1 MHPPS
6 LFFSRK
12 SPTCDK
18 LIQIDE
24 GQFEKKLLT
33 VLASPIKKA
42 YLLYRGEV
50 WSRSDLMLPVGKF
63 VSSGVVKVNRSLSQE
78 RFHQFLI
85 LLAAGCLTTM
95 TGGVISP
102 VLPEMVQQLS
112 LDPQWAGTLVSIH
125 AFTSAAFTPIMGLV
139 SDRIGKMKVM
149 IPCLVLYAIFGVSTA
164 FLTSMP
170 LLLASRAL
178 LGAAS
183 GGVAAATIGLLGTM
197 YDGEA
202 RSRILGY
209 ATSIMTTS
217 AIFFPIL
224 GGWVGGMNWQ
234 YAFFLYGFGIPLAV
248 IALFKIRE
256 GRSHSGSLMV
266 AHQQAQL
273 GNVLRNSKI
282 LSLYAFI
289 GAAALI
295 VYAVVIYTPLY
306 LSEAIGAGPELNGF
320 VLAVRLVGAAVVSAI
335 GASRIARRLGRNRA
349 ISFGFSLMAIT
360 LVTIPFLTDLVLIIP
375 TAVLFGAGF
384 GIITPNLYDELAN
397 LAPEELR
404 ATVLAIGTGFNS
416 LGQFVSPIILGPIW
430 KSAGLPSVFYAA
442 GAMAMLASL
451 LSLTQSRSGSLKRS
465 S

>member
-1 MHPPS
+1 
-6 LFFSRK
+6 
-12 SPTCDK
+12 
-18 LIQIDE
+18 
-24 GQFEKKLLT
+24 
-33 VLASPIKKA
+33 
-42 YLLYRGEV
+42 
-50 WSRSDLMLPVGKF
+50 MLPVGKF
-63 VSSGVVKVNRSLSQE
+63 LSGGVVKFNQSVLQE

-102 VLPEMVQQLS
+102 VLPEMVRQLS

-149 IPCLVLYAIFGVSTA
+149 IPCLILYAIFGVSTA

-183 GGVAAATIGLLGTM
+183 GGIAAATIGLLGTM

-224 GGWVGGMNWQ
+224 GGWVGGMHWQ

-248 IALFKIRE
+248 IAVFKLRE
-256 GRSHSGSLMV
+256 GRSKSGSLI
-266 AHQQAQL
+266 AADQQSQL
-273 GNVLRNSKI
+273 GQVLHNFNV
-282 LSLYAFI
+282 LSLYLFI
-289 GAAALI
+289 GAAAMI

-306 LSEAIGAGPELNGF
+306 LSEAIGAGPELNGI
-320 VLAVRLVGAAVVSAI
+320 VLAVRLVGAAVISAI
-335 GASRIARRLGRNRA
+335 GASRIARKLGRNRA
-349 ISFGFSLMAIT
+349 ISFGFSLMAVT
-360 LVTIPFLTDLVLIIP
+360 LVTIPFLTDLFLIIP

-397 LAPEELR
+397 LAPNELR

-416 LGQFVSPIILGPIW
+416 LGQFASPVILGPIW
-430 KSAGLPSVFYAA
+430 KSAGLPTVFYAA
-442 GAMAMLASL
+442 AAMAMMASI
-451 LSLTQSRSGSLKRS
+451 LSLVQSQNGKLQGNGHQQNR
-465 S
+465 